1 MKTFLGSL
9 ICAMVAI
16 ALVVSAP
23 TAISAQSAQGGLR
36 GTVKETQSPIPG
48 VTVTMVNE
56 ANGVTRDTASNG
68 SGEYSFPA
76 IEPGTYTVRVA
87 LQGFKT
93 FERKG
98 VIINTQTFMEL
109 DVTLEIG
116 TLEENI
122 TVTGQSPLIETT
134 NASTGGV
141 IDSQALETIPTPGRS
156 VYLMANLEPTV
167 QTSSNA
173 HWNRMQDQ
181 IGNSAI
187 SMGGGGVRSNNF
199 LIDGFPV
206 TDLSNRASTNPSIE
220 AVQEMKVQLHTYD
233 AEMGRTGGGV
243 MNMAAKSGANQFHGS
258 GYTVLRPTGLV
269 QQLLIPKLL
278 GQANIPEYWRNGG
291 GGGGGPIVKNKT
303 FFWFSG
309 EKYVDKQPQSS
320 SFALPTDAEK
330 LGNFSGLTR
339 NGVPFYIKDP
349 LSPLACDS
357 KTGGPGCFAGNIIPS
372 NRISAVGQ
380 KLLNYMQSPDS
391 QVDNGNSNYSMLDSV
406 PSRAYQWSTKIDHH
420 FNNSVALNGFMLRQ
434 VTHEANTNFNKVN
447 DFVGGS
453 YQLDRVIKTF
463 VVNNTYVLNSSTV
476 LTLRG
481 GYNHFDDN
489 YNLNDRTGNP
499 LNFNISQLGWPTA
512 LTNQMSDT
520 QRFPTLTLTG
530 YRGTGW
536 TARQANGFY
545 QYGTNGTLSR
555 LMGSHSLK
563 VGADYRQIGVKALN
577 YGTSTGTFAFD
588 NSYTGNAV
596 ANLLLGYPSS
606 GNVPL
611 SRQLDGYVNYY
622 SGYMQDDWRVS
633 DKLTLNYGLRLEHE
647 TGLAERDNQ
656 ITVNFDQ
663 NAISPLNSQVNFTD
677 PLTGQPRTLKGGLIF
692 AGQNGAPTV
701 QGHQP
706 AINPAP
712 RVGVVYS
719 FNDKNVVRGGY
730 GLFYAPWNYPSAGTT
745 NWGQIGYSST
755 TNLNQALG
763 VPTTTIDN
771 PFPQGL
777 IQPSGNTLGL
787 NTGAGS
793 DVFFVDPNK
802 GASKAQQYSVDYQR
816 ELPMNMT
823 LTLGYTGL
831 TGSNLGWG
839 GTTDTSININQID
852 PKYQSLTPAQMSALV
867 PNPFYGVT
875 AAGSLAGRQTI
886 EVGQL
891 LRPFPQ
897 FLNVNMNQST
907 GAHSQYHA
915 AIFQLRKR
923 PTGFWGGDFSYT
935 FSRLN
940 DNQFGQGNYYSSSP
954 GLTNNYE
961 VVPGSQYYNPDAEY
975 GRSLLDSPH
984 KIVIRPLFNLPF
996 GEGKKWLSGS
1006 RLGNAIL
1013 GGWMVSPVITIQSG
1027 FPIGVSQNVNGTIFL
1042 YGGTARP
1049 NIVPGQPFLV
1059 PGDITDRIRA
1069 NTSDNLFLNPAAFA
1083 TSAANTFGNAPR
1095 ILPGVLSP
1103 MRNNVDLSVAKN
1115 VQTGGTTSL
1124 SLRLEVLN
1132 LTNIV
1137 QWAGLSTTG
1146 AAFGNSS
1153 FAQITSQANNAR
1165 MVQFTIRYGF

>member
-1 MKTFLGSL
+1 MRTFPASK
-9 ICAMVAI
+9 ICAVLAVLLM
-16 ALVVSAP
+16 SAP
-23 TAISAQSAQGGLR
+23 SAALAQSAQGGLR
-36 GTVKETQSPIPG
+36 GTVKDAQSPIPG
-48 VTVTMVNE
+48 VTVTMVSE
-56 ANGVTRDTASNG
+56 TNGVTRDTATNG
-68 SGEYSFPA
+68 VGEYSFPA
-76 IEPGTYTVRVA
+76 VEPGTYTVRVA

-98 VIINTQTFMEL
+98 VIINTQSFMGL
-109 DVTLEIG
+109 DVILEIG
-116 TLEENI
+116 TLEESI

-199 LIDGFPV
+199 LIDGFPI

-258 GYTVLRPTGLV
+258 GYTVIRPTKFV
-269 QQLLIPKLL
+269 EQLLIPKLL
-278 GQANIPEYWRNGG
+278 GQPNIPEYWRNGG

-303 FFWFSG
+303 FFWFAG
-309 EKYVDKQPQSS
+309 EKYIDKQPQAT
-320 SFALPTDAEK
+320 SFTLPTDAEK
-330 LGNFSGLTR
+330 RGDFSGLTTR
-339 NGVPFYIKDP
+339 TGAPIYLKDP
-349 LSPLACDS
+349 LSTLACS
-357 KTGGPGCFAGNIIPS
+357 STTGGPGCFTGNIIDSRRFSP
-372 NRISAVGQ
+372 VGQ
-380 KLLNYMQSPDS
+380 KLLNYLQSPDT
-391 QVDNGNSNYSMLDSV
+391 QVDNGNPNFSMLDSV
-406 PSRAYQWSTKIDHH
+406 PSRAYQWSAKIDHH
-420 FNNSVALNGFMLRQ
+420 FNNAVALNGFMLRQ
-434 VTHEANTNFNKVN
+434 VTHEANTNYNKTN
-447 DFVGGS
+447 DFVGAS

-463 VVNNTYVLNSSTV
+463 VLNNTYVINASTV

-489 YNLNDRTGNP
+489 YNLNDRNGNP
-499 LNFNISQLGWPTA
+499 LAFDVSQLGWPSS
-512 LTNQMSDT
+512 LTGQMTDT
-520 QRFPTLTLTG
+520 HRFPSLTLTG

-536 TARQANGFY
+536 TSRQANGFY
-545 QYGTNGTLSR
+545 QYGGNGTLSK
-555 LMGSHSLK
+555 LAGTHSFK
-563 VGADYRQIGVKALN
+563 AGGDYRQIGVKGLN
-577 YGTSTGTFAFD
+577 YGASTGTFTF
-588 NSYTGNAV
+588 SGTYTGNAI
-596 ANLLLGYPSS
+596 ADLLLGYPQS
-606 GNVPL
+606 GNVPV
-611 SRQLDGYVNYY
+611 SKQVDGYVNYF
-622 SGYMQDDWRVS
+622 SGYVQDDWRVS
-633 DKLTLNYGLRLEHE
+633 DKLTVNYGLRLEHE
-647 TGLAERDNQ
+647 TGLAERNNQ

-663 NAISPLNSQVNFTD
+663 NAVNPLNDKVNLTD
-677 PLTGQPRTLKGGLIF
+677 PLTGQRRTIMGGLIF

-712 RVGVVYS
+712 RVGAVYS
-719 FNDKNVVRGGY
+719 FDEKTVVRGGY

-745 NWGQIGYSST
+745 NWGQMGYSST
-755 TNLNQALG
+755 TNIAQPVG
-763 VPTTTIDN
+763 VPTLTIDN
-771 PFPQGL
+771 PFPSGL
-777 IQPSGNTLGL
+777 IQPSGNSQGL
-787 NTGAGS
+787 LTGAGS
-793 DVFFVDPNK
+793 DIFFIDPHK
-802 GASKAQQYSVDYQR
+802 GASKAQQYSVDFQR
-816 ELPMNMT
+816 ELPMGMSVS
-823 LTLGYTGL
+823 LGYTGL

-852 PKYQSLTPAQMSALV
+852 PKYQFLTQAQMSALV
-867 PNPFYGVT
+867 PNPFFGVPE
-875 AAGSLAGRQTI
+875 AGSLASRATI

-923 PTGFWGGDFSYT
+923 ATGIWGGDFSYT

-940 DNQFGQGNYYSSSP
+940 DNQFGQSNYYSNSP
-954 GLTNNYE
+954 GLLNNYE

-984 KIVIRPLFNLPF
+984 KIVIRPIVNLPF
-996 GEGKKWLSGS
+996 GQGRKFLSGS
-1006 RLGNAIL
+1006 HVANALL
-1013 GGWMVSPVITIQSG
+1013 GGWMISPVVTIQSG
-1027 FPIGVSQNVNGTIFL
+1027 FPIGVSQNTTGTIFL

-1049 NIVPGQPFLV
+1049 NVVPDVPFLV
-1059 PGDITDRIRA
+1059 DGDVTDRIRN
-1069 NTSDNLFLNPAAFA
+1069 NTADNLYVNPSAFS
-1083 TSAANTFGNAPR
+1083 TSAPNTFGNAPR

-1103 MRNNVDLSVAKN
+1103 RRNNVDLSVAKN
-1115 VQTGGTTSL
+1115 VQTPGSTSL

-1132 LTNIV
+1132 LFDIV
-1137 QWAGLSTTG
+1137 QWAGLSAQG
-1146 AAFGNSS
+1146 SAFNNSS
-1153 FAQITSQANNAR
+1153 FSQITAQANNAR
-1165 MVQFTIRYGF
+1165 MIQFTIRYGF

>member
-1 MKTFLGSL
+1 MRTFFASV
-9 ICAMVAI
+9 ISTVM
-16 ALVVSAP
+16 ALALLVSAP
-23 TAISAQSAQGGLR
+23 VAASAQSAQGGLR
-36 GTVKETQSPIPG
+36 GTVKDAQSPIPG

-56 ANGVTRDTASNG
+56 ANGVARDTASNG
-68 SGEYSFPA
+68 VGEYSFPA
-76 IEPGTYTVRVA
+76 VEPGTYTVRVS

-98 VIINTQTFMEL
+98 VIINTQTFVGL

-116 TLEENI
+116 ALEENI

-167 QTSSNA
+167 QTSQNA

-258 GYTVLRPTGLV
+258 GYTVLRPTNLV
-269 QQLLIPKLL
+269 QQLLIPKLT
-278 GQANIPEYWRNGG
+278 GQPNLAEYWRNGG

-303 FFWFSG
+303 FFWFAG
-309 EKYVDKQPQSS
+309 EKYVDKQPQAS
-320 SFALPTDAEK
+320 AITLPTSAEK
-330 LGNFSGLTR
+330 LGDFSGLTR

-349 LSPLACDS
+349 LSPLACS
-357 KTGGPGCFAGNIIPS
+357 STAGGPGCFAGNLIPA

-380 KLLNYMQSPDS
+380 KLLNYMQTPDS
-391 QVDNGNSNYSMLDSV
+391 QVDNGSPNFNMLDSV
-406 PSRAYQWSTKIDHH
+406 PSRAYQWSAKIDHH
-420 FNNSVALNGFMLRQ
+420 FNNSVALNGFVLRQ
-434 VTHEANTNFNKVN
+434 VTHEANTNFNRTN
-447 DFVGGS
+447 DFVGSS
-453 YQLDRVIKTF
+453 YQLDRVIKTY
-463 VVNNTYVLNSSTV
+463 VVNNTYVINSSTV

-489 YNLNDRTGNP
+489 YNLNDRSGNP
-499 LNFNISQLGWPTA
+499 LGFNVSQLGWPTA

-520 QRFPTLTLTG
+520 QRFPSLTLTG

-536 TARQANGFY
+536 TSRQANGFY
-545 QYGTNGTLSR
+545 QDGANGTLSH
-555 LMGSHSLK
+555 LMGTHSLK
-563 VGADYRQIGVKALN
+563 AGGDYRQIGVKGLN
-577 YGTSTGTFAFD
+577 YGASTGTFTFTGT
-588 NSYTGNAV
+588 YTGNTIAD
-596 ANLLLGYPSS
+596 LLLGYPQS

-611 SRQLDGYVNYY
+611 SKQVDGFVNYY
-622 SGYMQDDWRVS
+622 SGYVQDDWRVS

-663 NAISPLNSQVNFTD
+663 NAVSPLNSMVNFTD
-677 PLTGQPRTLKGGLIF
+677 PITGQPRQLKGGLIF

-706 AINPAP
+706 KVNPAP

-730 GLFYAPWNYPSAGTT
+730 GLFYAPWNYPAAGTT

-755 TNLNQALG
+755 TNMNQAVG

-771 PFPQGL
+771 PFPTGL
-777 IQPSGNTLGL
+777 VQPSGNSLGL
-787 NTGAGS
+787 LTGTGS

-816 ELPMNMT
+816 ELPMGMT

-852 PKYQSLTPAQMSALV
+852 PKYQSLTQAQISSLV
-867 PNPFYGVT
+867 PNPFYGVA
-875 AAGSLAGRQTI
+875 AAGSLAARQTI
-886 EVGQL
+886 ELGQL

-907 GAHSQYHA
+907 GARSQYNA

-923 PTGFWGGDFSYT
+923 PEGFWGGDFSYT
-935 FSRLN
+935 YSRLN
-940 DNQFGQGNYYSSSP
+940 DNQFGQSNYYSSSP
-954 GLTNNYE
+954 GLLNNYE
-961 VVPGSQYYNPDAEY
+961 VVPGSPYYNPDAEY

-996 GEGKKWLSGS
+996 GQGKKFLANS
-1006 RLGNAIL
+1006 RLGNALL
-1013 GGWMVSPVITIQSG
+1013 GGWMVSPVVQIQSG
-1027 FPIGVSQNVNGTIFL
+1027 FPIGVSQNITGTPFL

-1049 NIVPGQPFLV
+1049 NIVDGQPFLV

-1069 NTSDNLFLNPAAFA
+1069 NTNDNLYLNKAAF
-1083 TSAANTFGNAPR
+1083 TNSALNTFGNAPR

-1103 MRNNVDLSVAKN
+1103 TRNNVDLSIAKN
-1115 VQTGGTTSL
+1115 VQTPGNTSL

-1132 LTNIV
+1132 LFNIV
-1137 QWAGLSTTG
+1137 QWAAPAS

-1165 MVQFTIRYGF
+1165 FVQFTIRYGF

>member
-1 MKTFLGSL
+1 MRTFLGSMM
-9 ICAMVAI
+9 CAVVATALLVI
-16 ALVVSAP
+16 APSA
-23 TAISAQSAQGGLR
+23 ASAQSAQGGLR
-36 GTVKETQSPIPG
+36 GTVKDAQSPIPG
-48 VTVTMVNE
+48 VTVTLVNE
-56 ANGVTRDTASNG
+56 ATGVTRDTATNG
-68 SGEYSFPA
+68 VGEYSFPA
-76 IEPGTYTVRVA
+76 VDPGSYVVRVG

-98 VIINTQTFMEL
+98 VIINTQSFMEL

-116 TLEENI
+116 TLEESI
-122 TVTGQSPLIETT
+122 TVTGQSPLIETS

-243 MNMAAKSGANQFHGS
+243 MNMAAKSGANQFHAS
-258 GYTVLRPTGLV
+258 GYTVIRPTKLV
-269 QQLLIPKLL
+269 GQLLIPKLL

-303 FFWFSG
+303 FFWFAG

-330 LGNFSGLTR
+330 RGDFSALTR

-349 LSPLACDS
+349 SSTLPCSS
-357 KTGGPGCFAGNIIPS
+357 TTGGAGCFPGNQIPS
-372 NRISAVGQ
+372 NRMSPIGQ
-380 KLLNYMQSPDS
+380 KLLNYLQAPDS
-391 QVDNGNSNYSMLDSV
+391 QVDNGSPNFSMLDAV
-406 PSRAYQWSTKIDHH
+406 PSRAYQFSTKIDHH

-434 VTHEANTNFNKVN
+434 VTHEANTNYNRTN

-453 YQLDRVIKTF
+453 YQLDRVIQTF
-463 VVNNTYVLNSSTV
+463 VLNNTYVINSSTV

-489 YNLNDRTGNP
+489 YNLNDRNGNP
-499 LNFNISQLGWPTA
+499 LNFDVTQLGWPTS
-512 LTNQMSDT
+512 LTNQMLDT
-520 QRFPTLTLTG
+520 HRFPSLTMTG

-545 QYGTNGTLSR
+545 QSGVNGTLSK
-555 LMGSHSLK
+555 LAGTHNVK
-563 VGADYRQIGVKALN
+563 GGGDYRKIGVKALN
-577 YGTSTGTFAFD
+577 YGASTGTFTF
-588 NSYTGNAV
+588 SGTFTGNAI
-596 ANLLLGYPSS
+596 ADLLLGYPQS

-611 SRQLDGYVNYY
+611 SKQLDGYVNYY
-622 SGYMQDDWRVS
+622 SGYVQDDWRVG
-633 DKLTLNYGLRLEHE
+633 DKLTLNYGLRLERE

-663 NAISPLNSQVNFTD
+663 NAVSPLNDKVNLID
-677 PLTGQPRTLKGGLIF
+677 PISGQRRTINGGLIF
-692 AGQNGAPTV
+692 AGVNGAPKT
-701 QGHQP
+701 QGNQP
-706 AINPAP
+706 PVNAAP
-712 RVGVVYS
+712 RVGAVYS
-719 FNDKNVVRGGY
+719 FNDKTVLRGGY

-745 NWGQIGYSST
+745 NWGQMGYSST
-755 TNLNQALG
+755 TNLNQPVG

-771 PFPQGL
+771 PFPSGL
-777 IQPSGNTLGL
+777 IQPSGNSLGL
-787 NTGAGS
+787 LTGAGS
-793 DVFFVDPNK
+793 DIFYIDPNK
-802 GASKAQQYSVDYQR
+802 GASKAQQYSVDLQR
-816 ELPMNMT
+816 ELPMG
-823 LTLGYTGL
+823 LSLALGYTGL

-852 PKYQSLTPAQMSALV
+852 PKYQFLTQAQMSALV
-867 PNPFYGVT
+867 PNPFFGV
-875 AAGSLAGRQTI
+875 AEAGSLASRATI

-915 AIFQLRKR
+915 AIVQLRKR
-923 PTGFWGGDFSYT
+923 STGVWGGDFSYT
-935 FSRLN
+935 YSRLN

-961 VVPGSQYYNPDAEY
+961 VVPGSAYYNPDLEY

-984 KIVIRPLFNLPF
+984 KIVIRPIVNLPF
-996 GEGKKWLSGS
+996 GQGKKFLSNS
-1006 RLGNAIL
+1006 RVGNALL
-1013 GGWMVSPVITIQSG
+1013 GGWMVSPVVTVQSG
-1027 FPIGVSQNVNGTIFL
+1027 FPIGVSQNTTGTIFL

-1049 NIVPGQPFLV
+1049 NVVPNTPFLV
-1059 PGDITDRIRA
+1059 DGDVTDRIRS
-1069 NTSDNLFLNPAAFA
+1069 NTSDNLYLNKAAFA
-1083 TSAANTFGNAPR
+1083 TSAPNTFGNAPR

-1103 MRNNVDLSVAKN
+1103 RRNNVDLSVAKN
-1115 VQTGGTTSL
+1115 VRTGGTTSL

-1132 LTNIV
+1132 IFDIV
-1137 QWAGLSTTG
+1137 QWAAPAS
-1146 AAFGNSS
+1146 AAFNNST
-1153 FAQITSQANNAR
+1153 FGQITSQANNAR
-1165 MVQFTIRYGF
+1165 FVQFTVRYGF